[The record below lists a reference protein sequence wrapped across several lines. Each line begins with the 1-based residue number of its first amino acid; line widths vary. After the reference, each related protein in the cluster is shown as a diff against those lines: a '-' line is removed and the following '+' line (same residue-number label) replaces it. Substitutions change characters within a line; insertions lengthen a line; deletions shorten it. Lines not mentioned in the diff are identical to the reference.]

1 MVMAKS
7 TIMGEVFR
15 IAIATPIAVPIT
27 IQTRTINEE
36 ALVTTTLVAMSTKT
50 GVHNNS
56 NDNRSIIE
64 TKVEIIMAACS
75 MEIKTA
81 LVAMSIG
88 TTSMVTKFYP
98 NNSSFSKTTLTKD
111 RTIKEKTSMSFLGTL
126 RLL

>member
-1 MVMAKS
+1 MAKS

-64 TKVEIIMAACS
+64 TKVEIMAACS